1 MDTTRRD
8 LLDEEMAARW
18 SFALLAAIVAALL
31 FLFFYLALPFVF
43 PPH

>member
-1 MDTTRRD
+1 METTRQD

-18 SFALLAAIVAALL
+18 SVALLAAIFAALL
-31 FLFFYLALPFVF
+31 FLFFNLALPFVF